1 MRYLFVLFIT
11 FGLSTAVD
19 AQVQTSIFEAVGSG
33 DAPKVSIYM
42 DQNIELCFEDKINF
56 MTKAQA
62 EKALAEFYKENP
74 PLSFKAIHKGNS
86 RGADSNYM
94 IGQYR
99 SKNARNFR
107 VYIFARAQGDSAII
121 QEIRFDLQR

>member
-1 MRYLFVLFIT
+1 MRYLFILFT
-11 FGLSTAVD
+11 MVFLSTAVG
-19 AQVQTSIFEAVGSG
+19 AQGQTSIFEAVGSG
-33 DAPKVSIYM
+33 DAARVSKFM

-62 EKALAEFYKENP
+62 EKALADFYKENP

-86 RGADSNYM
+86 KGADSNYM